1 MGAGGDARSSLAARA
16 GAAAGLVRSGA
27 AIPAATPRLRF
38 ARIDQALGALDE
50 LIAEARAAED
60 RGLLVQLRSDRALAL
75 RYRERW
81 HDALVQIAELRGENA
96 TIRPYLREAEADC
109 LLALR
114 RPGEARAIYS
124 ELAVADPANR
134 NARIGRFYAE
144 VETEDFDSAFATAD
158 TLGDPVLG
166 AQARWFAGL
175 EAQAWERISPLKEKP
190 EVPAYVLSAAAGIEA
205 SRGWPRRAHADL
217 AAAAGLAPDDIGI
230 DVALAESH
238 LRRRDLPA
246 ARAAEAR
253 LAAEFPQQAGVARL
267 TAELHAFDSPA
278 WQFDV
283 RGRRESGGAA
293 AAPGPGVEAT
303 GRVYSSPM
311 RDAFR
316 VFAGAGYAAASPPE
330 GDALHTRAG
339 AGLEW
344 RGADAAV
351 EASLWSN
358 HGDVS
363 RAGAAAS
370 ASWSPGDLWTFS
382 ADYERYAWET
392 PLRAVLHGITAD
404 GGGIAAAIAWNE
416 SRAAALGCRAHDFSD
431 GNRRRHCRFAWAE
444 RVIDEPAWSLT
455 LRPAVYGSRNSLG
468 AAAPY
473 FNPSSDLEL
482 SLAADLQHRLWR
494 RYEESFG
501 HRVIARAGRYR
512 QAGFADGWIGGVT
525 YEQAWQGKKAE
536 LRWGID
542 VGRARYDGA
551 NESYAI
557 LFLSGWGRF

>member
-205 SRGWPRRAHADL
+205 SR
-217 AAAAGLAPDDIGI
+217 
-230 DVALAESH
+230 
-238 LRRRDLPA
+238 
-246 ARAAEAR
+246 
-253 LAAEFPQQAGVARL
+253 
-267 TAELHAFDSPA
+267 
-278 WQFDV
+278 
-283 RGRRESGGAA
+283 
-293 AAPGPGVEAT
+293 
-303 GRVYSSPM
+303 
-311 RDAFR
+311 
-316 VFAGAGYAAASPPE
+316 
-330 GDALHTRAG
+330 
-339 AGLEW
+339 
-344 RGADAAV
+344 
-351 EASLWSN
+351 
-358 HGDVS
+358 
-363 RAGAAAS
+363 
-370 ASWSPGDLWTFS
+370 
-382 ADYERYAWET
+382 
-392 PLRAVLHGITAD
+392 
-404 GGGIAAAIAWNE
+404 
-416 SRAAALGCRAHDFSD
+416 
-431 GNRRRHCRFAWAE
+431 
-444 RVIDEPAWSLT
+444 
-455 LRPAVYGSRNSLG
+455 
-468 AAAPY
+468 
-473 FNPSSDLEL
+473 
-482 SLAADLQHRLWR
+482 
-494 RYEESFG
+494 
-501 HRVIARAGRYR
+501 
-512 QAGFADGWIGGVT
+512 
-525 YEQAWQGKKAE
+525 
-536 LRWGID
+536 
-542 VGRARYDGA
+542 
-551 NESYAI
+551 
-557 LFLSGWGRF
+557 